1 MQILEVRISRRVFRK
16 IDRIVDRVTELT
28 SRENARRYGR
38 DLLSEMLQ
46 LAIYGR
52 SIRKTDSVEIKSIH
66 PEAKSITTRNKKWR
80 IVFHIEGDCVI
91 VDDILFSS
99 MITR

>member
-16 IDRIVDRVTELT
+16 IDGIVDYVTGLT
-28 SRENARRYGR
+28 SQENARKYGR
-38 DLLSEMLQ
+38 ALIAEILQ

-52 SIRKTDSVEIKSIH
+52 NIRKSGSVVAKMIH
-66 PEAKSITTRNKKWR
+66 PEAKTVTTRNRKWR
-80 IVFHIEGDCVI
+80 IVFHIEGDCVM